1 MDTFIQARAI
11 RQDVTQLLRLHN
23 PRCAPKRELE
33 TLMLNIREKFEIMEQ
48 NAPRKLKLI
57 SALIQVKGKLRTKL
71 ENAARALEEMS
82 DST

>member
-1 MDTFIQARAI
+1 
-11 RQDVTQLLRLHN
+11 
-23 PRCAPKRELE
+23 
-33 TLMLNIREKFEIMEQ
+33 MLNIREKFEIMEQ